1 MRSSTVQFPAAY
13 PTRQPPRYQSA
24 SRFRPRDSAPQTLPP
39 RGASAFACAHRQ
51 PLRARPPR
59 ASAAS
64 SPRRRPACRR
74 PSRPDLFPQH
84 ARRAARAQPVLEAQP
99 TTRLLWQST
108 RAASS
113 YPTRPHPR
121 ETTTK
126 TTLRLEVRACRRK
139 SVGPGQRKNGP
150 DMERAECYDLRGI
163 AMAGTKITLE
173 QVRHVAR
180 LARLEW
186 SPEEEE
192 RLRADMDEMLAYVD
206 KLNELDTKDVAPT
219 TQVGEAGMP
228 MRDDEVTNRPAA
240 DAMLANAPSRE
251 RGYFKVPKIIE

>member
-1 MRSSTVQFPAAY
+1 MGNTLSQFGGKESQRERTATRGVFHWSRQRRRSEDREIRGNRV
-13 PTRQPPRYQSA
+13 
-24 SRFRPRDSAPQTLPP
+24 SRSRAMNLRAKARPRDLATNSGC
-39 RGASAFACAHRQ
+39 RGHPC
-51 PLRARPPR
+51 
-59 ASAAS
+59 
-64 SPRRRPACRR
+64 PRRCGTHGGFRIQQ
-74 PSRPDLFPQH
+74 SDLPF
-84 ARRAARAQPVLEAQP
+84 
-99 TTRLLWQST
+99 
-108 RAASS
+108 
-113 YPTRPHPR
+113 
-121 ETTTK
+121 
-126 TTLRLEVRACRRK
+126 
-139 SVGPGQRKNGP
+139 GP
-150 DMERAECYDLRGI
+150 DIERAECYDLRGI

-206 KLNELDTKDVAPT
+206 KLNELDTKEVAPT

-240 DAMLANAPSRE
+240 EAMLANAPSRE